1 MGGAGDLGRPANDA
15 DAVSADSF
23 AMDYVRDRL
32 LRALDPQQLLNVNT
46 ELGAIQVAVIDQ
58 DIDKAA
64 VAAQRLRD
72 EISAFRQG

>member
-1 MGGAGDLGRPANDA
+1 
-15 DAVSADSF
+15 
-23 AMDYVRDRL
+23 MDYVRDRL